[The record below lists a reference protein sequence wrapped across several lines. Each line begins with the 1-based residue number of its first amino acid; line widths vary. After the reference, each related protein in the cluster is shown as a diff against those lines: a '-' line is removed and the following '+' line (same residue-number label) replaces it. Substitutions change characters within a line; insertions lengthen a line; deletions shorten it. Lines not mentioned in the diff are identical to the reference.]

1 MLKLDLQFFGGRGAR
16 SSGRGVGGGG
26 LNPGD
31 IVETKSFMSERGNYD
46 ADSALQAF
54 KDVADE
60 YGYVVED
67 IEIATLTGN
76 GANVLA
82 YYDGSNIA
90 FNQSYLKG
98 ETMTKAYDACVS
110 SGFHPSRGNKTALQA
125 VAAHELGHGLT
136 DAVAAKMGLPALG
149 AGGVRRIDAAATRI
163 VNEARKTTKHRGV
176 VQMASKIS
184 KYATHSNTEAVAE
197 AFADVYCNGKKAR
210 SESRAI
216 VDVVN
221 RYLKP

>member
-1 MLKLDLQFFGGRGAR
+1 MIKLDLQFFGGRGAR
-16 SSGRGVGGGG
+16 SSGGRGGDAG
-26 LNPGD
+26 LDAGD
-31 IVETKSFMSERGNYD
+31 IVSTASYMSERGKYN
-46 ADSALQAF
+46 ADDLLQAF
-54 KDVADE
+54 KDVSDD
-60 YGYVVED
+60 YGYIVDD
-67 IEIATLTGN
+67 IQVAELKGK
-76 GANVLA
+76 GLSVLA

-98 ETMTKAYDACVS
+98 GQMESAYDACVK
-110 SGFHPSRGNKTALQA
+110 SGFHPSKGNKTALQA

-136 DAVAAKMGLPALG
+136 DAVAAKMGLTG
-149 AGGVRRIDAAATRI
+149 INKIDKAATNI

-184 KYATHSNTEAVAE
+184 KYATYSNAEAVAE
-197 AFADVYCNGKKAR
+197 AFSDVYCNGKKAR

-221 RYLKP
+221 KYLK